1 MRLVEQ
7 IGSGISRMRDLMK
20 EEGLTPPEFN
30 TDGMFTVTFRRP
42 FDFEM
47 WVNKWVNN
55 LSEKQII
62 ILKAI
67 HENQE
72 VKKSALQQLTD
83 FSSTAIDNNLEVLKK
98 EGLLERE
105 GTKGGVWILHY
116 IYPKVGE

>member
-1 MRLVEQ
+1 M
-7 IGSGISRMRDLMK
+7 
-20 EEGLTPPEFN
+20 
-30 TDGMFTVTFRRP
+30 
-42 FDFEM
+42 
-47 WVNKWVNN
+47 NN

-67 HENQE
+67 HVNQK

-98 EGLLERE
+98 EGLLERK